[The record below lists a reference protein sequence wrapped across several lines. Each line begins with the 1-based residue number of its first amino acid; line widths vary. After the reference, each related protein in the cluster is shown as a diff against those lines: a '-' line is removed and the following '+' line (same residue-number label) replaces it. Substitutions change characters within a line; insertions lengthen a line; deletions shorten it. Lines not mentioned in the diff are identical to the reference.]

1 LASLHR
7 RGGRCRLVSRPRRW
21 TLSRS
26 AYVALHCTC
35 WRRHCSTCKVGSE
48 VCLVGEKSCQACS
61 VVMVGGGWEAGGWA
75 AYERCRCVSDSW
87 GVSGCDGGKMVH
99 APRSSHA
106 QRSNSW
112 RGQKYCKTKARCH
125 RRQNPHTYLHTQY
138 TNREDASRVG
148 GQQTRGRPA

>member
-1 LASLHR
+1 M
-7 RGGRCRLVSRPRRW
+7 VSRPRRW

-87 GVSGCDGGKMVH
+87 GVRLRWRKDG
-99 APRSSHA
+99 PRASILA
-106 QRSNSW
+106 RPEEYSN
-112 RGQKYCKTKARCH
+112 
-125 RRQNPHTYLHTQY
+125 
-138 TNREDASRVG
+138 V
-148 GQQTRGRPA
+148 